1 MKMHWKLLL
10 ITILISSVELL
21 SQPKTSQ
28 ISSMPGAFSRLGFAA
43 RGMAM
48 GNAMTSVTTG
58 SVNSYY
64 NPALNP
70 FIDDNSIQIGYTFL
84 SLDRKLN
91 FVQLS
96 KSFIQYK
103 RDSEGN
109 KTDEIYSKAGLTFG
123 IINSGVDNID
133 GRDNSGIPTKTYSTS
148 ENLFFL
154 SVGINPSE
162 KLSIGLTAKYF
173 HYSLFDKMTSTAVG
187 FDLGVTY
194 KLSERLTLGGFIGDI
209 NSKYRWDSTP
219 LYSEEGNNFYDY
231 FPVLKRVGISYLL
244 PKNFGI
250 IATDFET
257 TSYGTKILRIGTE
270 INLVDFLK
278 LRAGIDRLN
287 LENDDMTPQI
297 SFGFGLNKTLME
309 RFFELNY
316 AFVTEPYAVFDK
328 HIISIGIR
336 L

>member
-1 MKMHWKLLL
+1 MKIKFVLSLITLL
-10 ITILISSVELL
+10 IIEIFA
-21 SQPKTSQ
+21 QPKTSQ
-28 ISSMPGAFSRLGFAA
+28 IASLPGAFSRLGFAA
-43 RGMAM
+43 RGISM
-48 GNAMTSVTTG
+48 GNAMTSVTNG
-58 SVNSYY
+58 SVNAYY

-70 FIDDNSIQIGYTFL
+70 FIEDNSIQLGYTFL

-103 RDSEGN
+103 RDEFGN
-109 KTDEIYSKAGLTFG
+109 KTDDVYSRAGVSFG

-133 GRDNSGIPTKTYSTS
+133 GRDNSGLQTKTYSTS

-162 KLSIGLTAKYF
+162 KLSVGVTAKYY

-187 FDLGVTY
+187 FDLGVIY
-194 KLSERLTLGGFIGDI
+194 KIFDNLTFGGFIGDI

-219 LYSEEGNNFYDY
+219 LYAEEGNNFYDY
-231 FPVLKRVGISYLL
+231 FPVLKRIGLSYLL

-250 IATDFET
+250 VAADFET
-257 TSYGTKILRIGTE
+257 TSYGTKILRLGTE
-270 INLVDFLK
+270 INLIEFLK

-287 LENDDMTPQI
+287 LENSDMIPKL
-297 SFGFGLNKTLME
+297 SFGFGINHTLMNK
-309 RFFELNY
+309 FFELNY
-316 AFVTEPYAVFDK
+316 AFVNEPYAPFNQ
-328 HIISIGIR
+328 HIISIGVR

>member
-1 MKMHWKLLL
+1 MKLKIVFAL
-10 ITILISSVELL
+10 ILFSSLQIF

-28 ISSMPGAFSRLGFAA
+28 ISSQPGAFARMGFAA

-48 GNAMTSVTTG
+48 GNAMTSVTIG

-70 FIDDNSIQIGYTFL
+70 FINDNSIQLGYTFL

-91 FVQLS
+91 FVQIS
-96 KSFIQYK
+96 KSFVQYK
-103 RDSEGN
+103 RDQEGN
-109 KTDEIYSKAGLTFG
+109 KTDQIYSKAGVTFG

-133 GRDNSGIPTKTYSTS
+133 GRDNSGIQTKIYSTS

-162 KLSIGLTAKYF
+162 NLSFGATAKYY
-173 HYSLFDKMTSTAVG
+173 HYSLFDKMSSTGVG
-187 FDLGVTY
+187 FDIGLIY
-194 KLSERLTLGGFIGDI
+194 KIFDNLTVGGFIGDI

-219 LYSEEGNNFYDY
+219 LYSEKGNNFYDY
-231 FPVLKRVGISYLL
+231 FPLLKRIGLSYFL

-250 IATDFET
+250 VAIDFET
-257 TSYGTKILRIGTE
+257 TSYGTKILKAGTE
-270 INLVDFLK
+270 INLVEFLK
-278 LRAGIDRLN
+278 LRAGVDRFN
-287 LENDDMTPQI
+287 LENSDMIPQLT
-297 SFGFGLNKTLME
+297 FGFGISQILYN

-316 AFVTEPYAVFDK
+316 AFVTEPYAPFDK
-328 HIISIGIR
+328 HVITIGVR